1 MCIWSPGLVVVGLVW
16 KIGEYWAGPPNKAT
30 KDRRD
35 KAIKDRVEFMQGI
48 KVYDSQLEDEAK
60 LFLATK
66 ELDSIIKLKPDSTY
80 EGPLKDLEG
89 YDQNDM

>member
-1 MCIWSPGLVVVGLVW
+1 
-16 KIGEYWAGPPNKAT
+16 
-30 KDRRD
+30 
-35 KAIKDRVEFMQGI
+35 MQGI